1 MVNDPV
7 PPTNPNDK
15 APATPETDTHKK
27 PHGSFQFSKGHKYLG
42 MQFSAKEWTQ
52 FMNILTKSLSDY
64 ISKTYDKMTKKMKND
79 WKRADGE
86 DVDDE

>member
-7 PPTNPNDK
+7 QPPNPNNK
-15 APATPETDTHKK
+15 TPPATPDTSSKK

-64 ISKTYDKMTKKMKND
+64 ISKTYDKMTKKMKAD

-86 DVDDE
+86 DVDDQ